1 MNEFTITRLGHQGD
15 GIAEGPLYAP
25 LTLPGEVITAAQ
37 DGQKLG
43 DIRILTPSPDRVAPP
58 CRHFKSCGGCQ
69 LQHVC
74 PEAIAAQ
81 RDGRARG
88 MWTIGRSDATTSGIV
103 FLDMF

>member
-43 DIRILTPSPDRVAPP
+43 DIP
-58 CRHFKSCGGCQ
+58 F
-69 LQHVC
+69 
-74 PEAIAAQ
+74 
-81 RDGRARG
+81 
-88 MWTIGRSDATTSGIV
+88 
-103 FLDMF
+103 